1 MKKYFT
7 LECPEDIK
15 ALAYQRIE
23 EAKVLLN
30 SGYSDGAF
38 YLAGYAVELMLK
50 WKICKL
56 FGIDNLFSTDQKS
69 SSAIGNGVSELIRT
83 FKTHDL
89 LALLLYIG
97 LKTKFDAEKSGN
109 LNLLKVHSLVM
120 TEWKESIRYMPC
132 GHTETSDVESVLIL
146 LSDHQNGF
154 LKWIEES

>member
-1 MKKYFT
+1 M
-7 LECPEDIK
+7 ECPDDIK
-15 ALAYQRIE
+15 TLAYQRID
-23 EAKVLLN
+23 EAKVLLD

-50 WKICKL
+50 WRICKL
-56 FGIDNLFSTDQKS
+56 FGIENLFSASQES
-69 SSAIGNGVSELIRT
+69 SSAIGNGVSELRKT

-89 LALLLYIG
+89 LALLLYSG

-109 LNLLKVHSLVM
+109 LTLLKVHSLVM
-120 TEWKESIRYMPC
+120 TQWKESIRYMHC